1 MEQEVL
7 CIGFCCV
14 DVLIRGLK
22 EINRK
27 EESIP
32 VDKITMWIGGDAMNE
47 AYVLKHLGNKVKL
60 LTGIADDG
68 AGKFICAVLDEANI
82 DYSLSHRSPD
92 GETSIACPVVFQ
104 DAERGIINA
113 GLSDSL
119 RFMIEPASLPHA
131 KVVSL
136 ASLFFP
142 PLDKPRQ
149 VAEIARQAKANGSI
163 VCADMM
169 WADGLSDL
177 ETFREVWP
185 YIDYFFPN
193 EDEAAHL
200 TGKQTPE
207 EMAQTLLD
215 YGVGCVVLKI
225 GKRGCMAVQ
234 RTGSIIVPPYLVKA
248 KDTTGAGD
256 NFAAGFITGL
266 MDGKDLKEC
275 CRYANAAA
283 SIAIQFDGA
292 STGIRSRAQL
302 DAVLRNGE
310 KTYEK

>member
-14 DVLIRGLK
+14 DVLIRGLG
-22 EINRK
+22 EIDRSQ
-27 EESIP
+27 ESIP
-32 VDKITMWIGGDAMNE
+32 AEKITMWIGGDAMNE
-47 AYVLKHLGNKVKL
+47 AYVLKHLGNRVKL
-60 LTGIADDG
+60 LTGLADDG
-68 AGKFICAVLDEANI
+68 AAKFIRAVLDEAGI
-82 DYSLSHRSPD
+82 DYSLSYQMQASD
-92 GETSIACPVVFQ
+92 TTIACPVVFQ
-104 DAERGIINA
+104 DAERSIINA

-119 RFMIEPASLPHA
+119 RFMIDPAALPKA

-136 ASLFFP
+136 ASLFMP
-142 PLDKPRQ
+142 PLDKPQQ
-149 VAEIARQAKANGSI
+149 VLEVARQAKANGSI

-169 WADGLSDL
+169 WTEGVSNL
-177 ETFREVWP
+177 ETFREVWQ

-193 EDEAAHL
+193 EDEAAKL
-200 TGKQTPE
+200 TGKDDPE
-207 EMAQTLLD
+207 EMAKTLLD
-215 YGVGCVVLKI
+215 YGVGCVVIKV
-225 GKRGCMAVQ
+225 GKQGCLATN
-234 RTGSIIVPPYLVKA
+234 RKGAILVPPYLVKA

-266 MDGKDLKEC
+266 MDGQDLKNC

-302 DAVLRNGE
+302 DAVLKSGGE
-310 KTYEK
+310 NP